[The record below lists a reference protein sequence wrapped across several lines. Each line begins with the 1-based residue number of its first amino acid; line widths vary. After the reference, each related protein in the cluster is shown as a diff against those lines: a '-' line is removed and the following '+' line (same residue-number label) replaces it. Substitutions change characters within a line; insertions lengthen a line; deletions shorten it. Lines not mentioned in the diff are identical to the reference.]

1 MTDTTT
7 APGIAPGTLPAT
19 GPYVLRAGEGLSHL
33 VAGQVIRTL
42 AGVEQTAG
50 GFGAVV
56 ADCPLDRGPIPMHW
70 HEREHDTW
78 FVTRGRLQVWADDQ
92 SRVLAP
98 GDFAYVPP
106 RVTHSYRSVAPRTQF
121 FGIVAPGGWEE
132 FFIDAGEV
140 WGMTGLP
147 AEGRPFDFSRMGP
160 AMGKHRIMRV
170 DNPVYV
176 DATPIGPADQQ
187 LPAGQSAYL
196 LEAGY
201 GARHVLLGHLSTAVL
216 TQAQTDDLVDMRVV
230 EGGRDA
236 AMPTLRH
243 DTTHV
248 FFYLLDGLV
257 ALTINGDE
265 HHLTAGDAANIP
277 AGTRYTTRILSG
289 TARWLA
295 TSSGGNG
302 ASLWAA
308 AGTETSAFSF
318 VLDSDR
324 DTDTA
329 RVAAIDGIDAMV
341 G

>member
-1 MTDTTT
+1 MTDI
-7 APGIAPGTLPAT
+7 AHPGSLPAS
-19 GPYVLRAGEGLSHL
+19 GAYVLRAGAGLSHL

-42 AGVEQTAG
+42 AGVDQTAG

-56 ADCPLDRGPIPMHW
+56 AECPLDRGPIPMHW

-121 FGIVAPGGWEE
+121 FGIVAPGGWEQ
-132 FFIDAGEV
+132 FFVDAGEV

-147 AEGRPFDFSRMGP
+147 ADGHPFDFSRMGP

-176 DATPIGPADQQ
+176 EATPVGAADQQ
-187 LPAGQSAYL
+187 LPTDQSAYV
-196 LEAGY
+196 LEAGF

-216 TQAQTDDLVDMRVV
+216 TRAQTDDLIDMRVI

-243 DTTHV
+243 TATHV
-248 FFYLLDGLV
+248 FLYVLDGLV
-257 ALTINGDE
+257 ALTIDGEE
-265 HHLTAGDAANIP
+265 HRVTAGDAANIP
-277 AGTRYTTRILSG
+277 AGAAYATRILSG

-302 ASLWAA
+302 ADLWTA
-308 AGTETSAFSF
+308 AGTDTPAFSF
-318 VLDSDR
+318 ALDGDH
-324 DTDTA
+324 DADAA
-329 RVAAIDGIDAMV
+329 RLGAVDGVDVTI

>member
-1 MTDTTT
+1 MTN
-7 APGIAPGTLPAT
+7 IANRGSLPTSGA
-19 GPYVLRAGEGLSHL
+19 YVLRAGEGLSHL

-42 AGVEQTAG
+42 AGIDQTAG

-56 ADCPLDRGPIPMHW
+56 VECPLDRGPIPMHW

-121 FGIVAPGGWEE
+121 FGIVAPGGWEQ
-132 FFIDAGEV
+132 FFVDAGEV

-147 AEGRPFDFSRMGP
+147 ADGHPFDFSRMGP

-170 DNPVYV
+170 DDPVYV
-176 DATPIGPADQQ
+176 DATPIGAGDQALVAD
-187 LPAGQSAYL
+187 QSAYF
-196 LEAGY
+196 LEAGF
-201 GARHVLLGHLSTAVL
+201 GTRHVLLGHLSTAVL
-216 TQAQTDDLVDMRVV
+216 TQAQTDGLVDMRVI

-236 AMPTLRH
+236 EMPTLRH
-243 DTTHV
+243 GTTHV
-248 FFYLLDGLV
+248 FLYLLDGQV
-257 ALTINGDE
+257 EVTIDGEE
-265 HHLTAGDAANIP
+265 HRLTAGDAANIP
-277 AGTRYTTRILSG
+277 AGSTYATRILSG
-289 TARWLA
+289 NARWLA

-302 ASLWAA
+302 AGLWPT
-308 AGTETSAFSF
+308 AGTETAAFSF
-318 VLDSDR
+318 ALDSDHNS
-324 DTDTA
+324 DAA
-329 RVAAIDGIDAMV
+329 RLGTVDGVDVTI